1 MDYRSSSDNRSRSPV
16 RSNRPPILPLSS
28 RSRSPERLDLLPVP
42 NPNISI
48 SEKNKRIL
56 SRSPPRSPIL
66 LPNKS
71 NNTNNTL
78 TPTPP
83 KSILLPIPIANKT
96 NPPRGK
102 SPTRIPS
109 PRFDIRYD
117 VSVNET
123 NNELKSPII
132 TKNIAKSPTK
142 SIIIPKSPT
151 KNILPKSPSKNIS
164 KDVNDDKINIKKI
177 RELVLREWQIDWHIK
192 AHKILLANHFYIDT
206 SPMRSGK
213 TFIALKLAKDFGLE
227 IMVICPLTT
236 KNYWKNMAT
245 SHGVKLFT
253 DPVTYES
260 LVRGTKNEIV
270 QKYIVKKKNKT
281 HTFFEATEEYINVL
295 KNKKILLILDE
306 AQMIKNDNLQH
317 KACNALIQP
326 IIAGGGRSRFGILSG
341 TLIDKPEQIINL
353 LRIIG
358 YIRAHRLYTTVKG
371 NKTLHLEGVQ
381 ELIDVCLQINPIS
394 VKKFLAKNPVPLI
407 EADKKIKDE
416 IDNFCF
422 SLYVEIIK
430 SKVAGA
436 MSAPTTAE
444 GELYV
449 RNGYFHILPEK
460 ANQLKDA
467 LQELQISSGYKSK
480 KKTSRSSDEDT
491 EPVKSKNPVAGN
503 YIKSLVQIEKS
514 KLLDMARVAKKILL
528 SDPTNK
534 VIITIN
540 YTGPET
546 GNLEE
551 LLSYLPEYDP
561 LVITGKTILDKR
573 DTIIEDFNSDP
584 NKRILIANP
593 KPISVGISLV
603 GDGQRYML
611 ISPSAKLMEIV
622 QLSARIY
629 GDQLMTDS
637 YVYIFYGIT
646 GGNLEANILQ
656 FMGTKKLKSNKLDTD
671 IKNILE
677 KKSDILGRMQED
689 EIRKNMKLPSDY
701 EDEYEDEDDVFY

>member
-1 MDYRSSSDNRSRSPV
+1 MDYRSPQDNRSRSPI

-28 RSRSPERLDLLPVP
+28 RSRSPSTPENLDLLPVP
-42 NPNISI
+42 IPNISI
-48 SEKNKRIL
+48 SEKNKRII

-71 NNTNNTL
+71 NNNIL
-78 TPTPP
+78 TSSSP
-83 KSILLPIPIANKT
+83 KSTLLPIPIANKT
-96 NPPRGK
+96 SPPRGK

-123 NNELKSPII
+123 
-132 TKNIAKSPTK
+132 KNTPKSPTK
-142 SIIIPKSPT
+142 NTITKDIITPKSPTRNITPKSPT
-151 KNILPKSPSKNIS
+151 KNIPPKSPPRNIL
-164 KDVNDDKINIKKI
+164 KDINEDKINTKKV
-177 RELVLREWQIDWHIK
+177 RELILREWQIDWHIK
-192 AHKILLANHFYIDT
+192 AHKILLSNHFYIDT

-236 KNYWKNMAT
+236 KNYWRNMAT

-394 VKKFLAKNPVPLI
+394 VKKFLVKNPVPLI
-407 EADKKIKDE
+407 EADKKTKDE

-430 SKVAGA
+430 PKVAGA
-436 MSAPTTAE
+436 MSAPTTAQ

-480 KKTSRSSDEDT
+480 KKGVLKSSSGSEDDFNQDV

-528 SDPTNK
+528 SEPTNK

-540 YTGPET
+540 YTGSET

-561 LVITGKTILDKR
+561 LIITGKTVLDKR

-656 FMGTKKLKSNKLDTD
+656 FMELKNSNLT
-671 IKNILE
+671 N
-677 KKSDILGRMQED
+677 
-689 EIRKNMKLPSDY
+689 
-701 EDEYEDEDDVFY
+701 